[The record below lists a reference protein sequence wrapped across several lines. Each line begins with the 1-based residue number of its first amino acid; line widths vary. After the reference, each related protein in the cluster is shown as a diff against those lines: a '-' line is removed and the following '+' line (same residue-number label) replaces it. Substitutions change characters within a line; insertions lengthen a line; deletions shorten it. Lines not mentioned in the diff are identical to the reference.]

1 MLIILKNFILK
12 KHSKRV
18 SMLLVILS
26 ASLWG
31 LIWIPLRYMESIG
44 LYGLWSTLYFYLIP
58 LVPLAFFSYRKI
70 FSNIHDLYKYM
81 IIGFFV
87 GGAFTCYAAGLVIAS
102 VSKTTILFY
111 LTPIWAT
118 LLGIFF
124 LSERG
129 SIFRWVC
136 IFFGLLGCALV
147 MQIQPNN
154 LYFEKADFWGLSSGI
169 FWGIGAVFIR
179 YYDELRIENSIFPI
193 YFFSTLFTILAI
205 ILLDFP
211 IPSMKSFLIAFP
223 YSAIFSILIYLPAF
237 LIILRVQ
244 QYLSPGLV
252 GVLMLSEILLALISA
267 KILLGEPISA
277 VQWLGAFCIILTGL
291 LISIIEG
298 KKA

>member
-111 LTPIWAT
+111 LTKNI
-118 LLGIFF
+118 
-124 LSERG
+124 
-129 SIFRWVC
+129 
-136 IFFGLLGCALV
+136 
-147 MQIQPNN
+147 
-154 LYFEKADFWGLSSGI
+154 K
-169 FWGIGAVFIR
+169 
-179 YYDELRIENSIFPI
+179 RIS
-193 YFFSTLFTILAI
+193 
-205 ILLDFP
+205 
-211 IPSMKSFLIAFP
+211 
-223 YSAIFSILIYLPAF
+223 
-237 LIILRVQ
+237 
-244 QYLSPGLV
+244 
-252 GVLMLSEILLALISA
+252 
-267 KILLGEPISA
+267 
-277 VQWLGAFCIILTGL
+277 
-291 LISIIEG
+291 
-298 KKA
+298 